1 MTQVAPRMGA
11 FRVKICEIDEISV
24 FKCTLG
30 LRQDSASAELE
41 SARSRFRRIVPA
53 DLIPTKHLA
62 AGGPHP
68 GTNHARRMAPTHA
81 ERLNPGN
88 VIGSKRAVL

>member
-1 MTQVAPRMGA
+1 MGA

-24 FKCTLG
+24 FKCTPG

-62 AGGPHP
+62 AGTAAWNQSHEA
-68 GTNHARRMAPTHA
+68 N
-81 ERLNPGN
+81 
-88 VIGSKRAVL
+88 GSNAC